1 VTGTGGDFS
10 AGADLT
16 VRWAADIHPV
26 ERMRRVNLAALAL
39 HELPK
44 PTVAKVEGVAVGA
57 GCNLALGCDL
67 VLAATDARF
76 SQIFAGRGLSLDFG
90 GSWLLPRL
98 IGLQRAKRLAF
109 TSEFVSGQ
117 EAYDLGLVAWALA
130 PEKLGTVVDEI
141 VTNLAAGP
149 PVALARTK
157 AMLNAA
163 GTVTMAQALDAEAL
177 SQVANFA
184 TTDTG
189 VAVRAFAER
198 TEPVFSGRWSLSVAA
213 DENEERG

>member
-1 VTGTGGDFS
+1 
-10 AGADLT
+10 
-16 VRWAADIHPV
+16 
-26 ERMRRVNLAALAL
+26 
-39 HELPK
+39 
-44 PTVAKVEGVAVGA
+44 
-57 GCNLALGCDL
+57 
-67 VLAATDARF
+67 
-76 SQIFAGRGLSLDFG
+76 
-90 GSWLLPRL
+90 
-98 IGLQRAKRLAF
+98 
-109 TSEFVSGQ
+109 
-117 EAYDLGLVAWALA
+117 
-130 PEKLGTVVDEI
+130 
-141 VTNLAAGP
+141 
-149 PVALARTK
+149 LARTK